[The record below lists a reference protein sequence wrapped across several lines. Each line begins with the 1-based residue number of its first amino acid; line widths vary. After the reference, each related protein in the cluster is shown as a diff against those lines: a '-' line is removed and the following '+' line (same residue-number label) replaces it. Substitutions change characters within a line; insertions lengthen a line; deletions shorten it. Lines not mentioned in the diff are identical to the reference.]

1 VSERDHILMALV
13 KEVLGLRDGPHEILS
28 ENQDPCSE
36 YITGVLALAHP
47 PYSPDDIDADIEEV
61 IEEAPSEED
70 QDTPGYVV
78 VPVVSGLREAA
89 GQAAMFPQR
98 LSSAVRRTCVLLS
111 SSRR

>member
-28 ENQDPCSE
+28 ENQDPCGE
-36 YITGVLALAHP
+36 YITGVLALARPPHP
-47 PYSPDDIDADIEEV
+47 PDDIDAD

-70 QDTPGYVV
+70 QDTPGYLV

-89 GQAAMFPQR
+89 G
-98 LSSAVRRTCVLLS
+98 
-111 SSRR
+111 